1 MINNILMTILMFL
14 VIVYINRESINKKLA
29 ENFNPNTDGS
39 NTSFDVGDTVYFK
52 TDIVPIKDDLILCAT
67 DEKTAKNLIVEGQ
80 ICSINGDKA
89 LLKYTSIVNPNQNQK
104 CMDKYKYSDINSV
117 PLISRTGDGR
127 NNTTSVGD
135 QTKYIGG
142 IKSDGSPQCGI
153 EGSVYK
159 RKTRWENCKSSD
171 ECGPGLFCRVGDN
184 RCMDDED
191 CKQNN
196 FSKRTNNN
204 CERIPKSI
212 TENSFPVE
220 IPLMK
225 LTRNMPLNLRGNDEV
240 KRKASDNKLLHAY
253 YVYDDVASNVET
265 VNDKLEL
272 DLTRNI
278 TDYADN
284 LASNFANRSSMA
296 LELSNTAT
304 KLGDEIIPKAN
315 NQLSRQEAAKNFKK
329 EQTDSIIRNSSE
341 TIDKIIT
348 QNTIMVKD
356 QLPSILDKQ
365 FNAQLRNGINKLSD
379 SRTNVKTIEDTYSTM
394 INGIKGQFNK
404 TFNVPV
410 SAALE
415 KTVKKT
421 LNYKKIGLPRE
432 DLSNYRGVLVRTYD
446 SQDSG
451 MRGHNQNGKLLDE
464 KIVPSINYFMTST
477 LDSFFTSGKNSAFR
491 YLEFFGGMKFPD
503 YAEAVEFNI
512 VAGSGLRF
520 FFGAELQ
527 IDEFSNSTKVDHYS
541 RLSYVQPNSTIPYK
555 IIAFEGDDTTNSHL
569 ILKWRINRKGNF
581 TVVPAANYYLPN
593 LKYD

>member
-1 MINNILMTILMFL
+1 MFL
-14 VIVYINRESINKKLA
+14 IIVYINRESNNNKLA
-29 ENFNPNTDGS
+29 ENFNPDTDGA

-52 TDIVPIKDDLILCAT
+52 TDIVPIKDDLTLCAT
-67 DEKTAKNLIVEGQ
+67 DEKTSKNLIVEGQ
-80 ICSINGDKA
+80 ICSIIGDKA
-89 LLKYTSIVNPNQNQK
+89 LLKYTSIVNPNKNEK
-104 CMDKYKYSDINSV
+104 CNDKYKYNDINSI
-117 PLISRTGDGR
+117 PLIARTNDGR

-159 RKTRWENCKSSD
+159 RKSTWEDCKSSD

-184 RCMDDED
+184 RCMGDDD
-191 CKQNN
+191 CKLNN
-196 FSKRTNNN
+196 HSKRTNNN
-204 CERIPKSI
+204 CARIPKTI
-212 TENSFPVE
+212 TENSFPNE
-220 IPLMK
+220 IPLTK
-225 LTRNMPLNLRGNDEV
+225 LSRNMPLNLRGNDED
-240 KRKASDNKLLHAY
+240 KRKASDNKLLNAY

-265 VNDKLEL
+265 INDKLDL

-278 TDYADN
+278 TDYANN
-284 LASNFANRSSMA
+284 LSNNFANRSSMA
-296 LELSNTAT
+296 LELSKTAI
-304 KLGDEIIPKAN
+304 KYGDEIIPNAN
-315 NQLSRQEAAKNFKK
+315 NQLSRQEANNTFKK
-329 EQTDSIIRNSSE
+329 DQTNSIIRTSSD
-341 TIDKIIT
+341 TIDKIIEE
-348 QNTIMVKD
+348 NTIMVKN

-365 FNAQLRNGINKLSD
+365 FKAQLSDGINKLSD
-379 SRTNVKTIEDTYSTM
+379 SRTNVKIIEDTYSTM
-394 INGIKGQFNK
+394 VNGAKGEFNT

-415 KTVKKT
+415 KTVKNT
-421 LNYKKIGLPRE
+421 LKYKKIGLPRE

-446 SQDSG
+446 SQSSGAGGDSQDG
-451 MRGHNQNGKLLDE
+451 ILLDE
-464 KIVPSINYFMTST
+464 KIVPSINYFMTSK
-477 LDSFFTSGKNSAFR
+477 LDSFFTTGKNSAYR
-491 YLEFFGGMKFPD
+491 YLEFFGSIKFPD

-527 IDEFSNSTKVDHYS
+527 IDEYSNSTKVDHYS
-541 RLSYVQPNSTIPYK
+541 RLNYVQPNSTIPYK
-555 IIAFEGDDTTNSHL
+555 IIAYEGDDTTNSHL